1 MGSGPLLESL
11 KSGEQLL
18 SLPLHGPELLKKA
31 EGGEGWSGAKK
42 AEPPDSA
49 KGS

>member
-11 KSGEQLL
+11 KSEEQLL
-18 SLPLHGPELLKKA
+18 SLPELLKKA